1 MNCVRVAF
9 ALILVLLLIPQLSQT
24 AFANYEDEEEYERI
38 EVGEGKESE
47 NGVIVGDEMRSEK
60 YGKLAA
66 TLLVI
71 GLMHPAF
78 KYLAPFFIERK
89 KVVELRRKYSLHH
102 GIVMITSTLLAF
114 LHHFSSEREV
124 LGYPALI
131 LMGWL
136 SITGALMK
144 FSIHPET
151 KRYAATMHFQKILT
165 VILLVSLY
173 LHVTVGD

>member
-1 MNCVRVAF
+1 MNGVRVVF
-9 ALILVLLLIPQLSQT
+9 ALILVLLLIPPLSQT
-24 AFANYEDEEEYERI
+24 AFASYEDEEEEYGEVDAGEI
-38 EVGEGKESE
+38 E
-47 NGVIVGDEMRSEK
+47 GDEAGSEK

-66 TLLVI
+66 TLLFI

-89 KVVELRRKYSLHH
+89 RVVEFRRKYSLHH

-144 FSIHPET
+144 FSIHPKI
-151 KRYAATMHFQKILT
+151 KRYAARMHSQKILT

-173 LHVTVGD
+173 LHVTIGD